1 MKMQWK
7 RLGSGLLAAGFML
20 STLGVGAMA
29 AQSPV
34 EKDETVYAIAGADG
48 SVTETIVSDWLK
60 NTNLEDVLKDSS
72 SLSDIEVVKGDA
84 TMSGSGESLSW
95 DTKGGDVY
103 YQGKSSE
110 ALPVGVSFT
119 YLLDGKKIAPEDL
132 AGKSGKLTIQIQY
145 TNNEKKTVDVG
156 GTQRT
161 MYVPF
166 LMVTGLL
173 LDSDCISNVE
183 IDHGM
188 VENDGDRTIILGY
201 GLPGLADSLQLSGD
215 FDIPELSDSVT
226 VTADVEDFSLDMTL
240 TMASSDLLNDL
251 DVDTDATADELESSL
266 NELEDAAQQLVDG
279 TAELLDG
286 ATELADGSVTL
297 KNGAASLADGAAS
310 LDTGIGTLKT
320 GAGTLAGYTLSLQD
334 GTGTL
339 KDGIAAAK
347 EGAASLYT
355 GLADAKT
362 GAGTLQAGLADLKT
376 SLTGLQQLAQTM
388 SSDLDA
394 AYAAGEKVTTARDS
408 AVDELTN
415 SITALETAK
424 TALLA
429 ATPDADT
436 TDLDNAIAE
445 LQTQI
450 TALKGLSAP
459 TKDASVSAVQMK
471 VAGGFV
477 GVLGDKGIGAL
488 QAGAGQ
494 LVSGADQLLTGAGAL
509 QSGLEDALAGA
520 GTLQAG
526 ATSLNAGAQILAQGI
541 GQVAAGSAS
550 LKAGSKTLYDGTVSL
565 AEGAAALQSG
575 AETLRDGMEEF
586 QADGIEKLCSLYRDN
601 IPALIDRLTALQDLA
616 KDYNSFSGLADGTE
630 GHVKF
635 LIRTEGIGTDTTD
648 ESK

>member
-7 RLGSGLLAAGFML
+7 RLGSGLLAAGFL
-20 STLGVGAMA
+20 ISTLGIGAMA

-34 EKDETVYAIAGADG
+34 GKDETGSAIAGADG

-103 YQGKSSE
+103 YQGKSTD

-156 GTQRT
+156 GTQQT

-226 VTADVEDFSLDMTL
+226 VTADVENFSLDMTL

-297 KNGAASLADGAAS
+297 KNGAASLADGAAN
-310 LDTGIGTLKT
+310 LDTGIGTLKA

-334 GTGTL
+334 GTSTL

-362 GAGTLQAGLADLKT
+362 GAGALQAGLADLKT

-388 SSDLDA
+388 SSDLDD
-394 AYAAGEKVTTARDS
+394 AYAAGEKITAARDS

-415 SITALETAK
+415 SVTALETAK

-436 TDLDNAIAE
+436 TDLDNAIAG

-450 TALKGLSAP
+450 TALKGLRAP
-459 TKDASVSAVQMK
+459 TKDASISAVQMK

-477 GVLGDKGIGAL
+477 GVLGEKGVGAL

-494 LVSGADQLLTGAGAL
+494 LVGGADELLTGAGAL

-526 ATSLNAGAQILAQGI
+526 ATSLNAGAQSLAQGI
-541 GQVAAGSAS
+541 GQAAAGSAS
-550 LKAGSKTLYDGTVSL
+550 LKAGSKTLYDGTASR

-575 AETLRDGMEEF
+575 ADAVRVEMEEF
-586 QADGIEKLCSLYRDN
+586 QADGIEKLCNLYRDN
-601 IPALIDRLTALQDLA
+601 IPALIDRLTALRDLA
-616 KDYNSFSGLADGTE
+616 KDYGSFSGMPDGAE

-648 ESK
+648 EGK

>member
-7 RLGSGLLAAGFML
+7 RLGSGLLAAGFL
-20 STLGVGAMA
+20 ISTLGIGAMA

-103 YQGKSSE
+103 YQGKSTD

-156 GTQRT
+156 GTQQT

-226 VTADVEDFSLDMTL
+226 VTADVENFSLDMTL

-266 NELEDAAQQLVDG
+266 NELEDATQQLVDG

-286 ATELADGSVTL
+286 ATELADG
-297 KNGAASLADGAAS
+297 AAN
-310 LDTGIGTLKT
+310 LDTGIGTLKA
-320 GAGTLAGYTLSLQD
+320 GAGTLAGYTLSLQH
-334 GTGTL
+334 GTSTL

-362 GAGTLQAGLADLKT
+362 GAGALQAGLADLKT
-376 SLTGLQQLAQTM
+376 SMTGLQQLAQTM
-388 SSDLDA
+388 SSDLDD
-394 AYAAGEKVTTARDS
+394 AYAAGEKITTARDS

-415 SITALETAK
+415 SVTALETAK

-436 TDLDNAIAE
+436 TDLDNAIAG

-477 GVLGDKGIGAL
+477 GVLGEKGIGAL

-494 LVSGADQLLTGAGAL
+494 LVGGADELLTGAGAL

-526 ATSLNAGAQILAQGI
+526 ATSLNAGAQSLAQGI
-541 GQVAAGSAS
+541 GQAAAGSAS
-550 LKAGSKTLYDGTVSL
+550 LKAGAKTLYDGTESL

-586 QADGIEKLCSLYRDN
+586 QADGIEKLCNLYRDN
-601 IPALIDRLTALQDLA
+601 IPALIDRLTALRDLA
-616 KDYNSFSGLADGTE
+616 KDYGSFSGMPDGAE